1 MARQIASLLIRD
13 AEIFG
18 HGRANVL
25 VEHGRI
31 ARIGQGLACETGRVI
46 EARGGLLLPGL
57 HDHHIHLAGLAVRAQ
72 SVWCGPPQ
80 VTNEAQLREALAA
93 APGPGW
99 IRGIGYHES
108 VLGKLPDARALDA
121 LLADRPMRMQHRSG
135 RMWLLNSL
143 ALELLLAENEPP
155 PGLEDEHGR
164 HTGRLFDADEWLRMA
179 LGSTPPDFATISAE
193 LARLGVTGVT
203 DMTPQNGPEVA
214 AHFAS
219 QRASGALL
227 QSVTLAGT
235 LNLAQAPQHGWS
247 LGPVKLHL
255 HEAELPEFEN
265 AAALTRAAHEQ
276 GRGIAIHC
284 VSEVEIVFAL
294 ALLEHAGA
302 LPGDRIEHASIASHD
317 HIARMAELGLS
328 VCVQPHFVA
337 ERGDRYLAD
346 VEPRLHDDLYRLQ
359 SLRAAGLA
367 MAGGSDA
374 PFASHDPWAA
384 MRAAVSRRT
393 AAGHTIGQDE
403 ALSPE
408 QALSLW
414 LADPAD
420 HSRPREVAQ
429 GAPADLCLLS
439 RPWAQTRSRLCGDDV
454 LLTLASGQI
463 VHDRVDQPPVER
475 SPR

>member
-1 MARQIASLLIRD
+1 MVRQIASLLIRD

-18 HGRANVL
+18 HGRADVL

-80 VTNEAQLREALAA
+80 VTNEAQLREALAT

-108 VLGKLPDARALDA
+108 VLGELPDARALDT
-121 LLADRPMRMQHRSG
+121 LVADRPMRMQHRSG

-143 ALELLLAENEPP
+143 ALELLLAENDPP
-155 PGLEDEHGR
+155 PGLEGEYGR
-164 HTGRLFDADEWLRMA
+164 YTGRLFDADEWLRGA
-179 LGSTPPDFATISAE
+179 LGSTPPDFAAISAE

-203 DMTPQNGPEVA
+203 DMTPQNGPDMA

-219 QRASGALL
+219 QRASGALV

-235 LNLAQAPQHGWS
+235 LDLADAPQQGWT

-255 HEAELPEFEN
+255 HEAQLPSFDD
-265 AAALTRAAHEQ
+265 AAALIRTAHDQ
-276 GRGIAIHC
+276 GRAVAIHC

-294 ALLEHAGA
+294 ALLEHAEDF
-302 LPGDRIEHASIASHD
+302 PGDRIEHASIASPD
-317 HIARMAELGLS
+317 HIARMTELGLA

-337 ERGDRYLAD
+337 ERGDRYLVD
-346 VEPRLHDDLYRLQ
+346 VEPSSHPHLYRLA
-359 SLRAAGLA
+359 SLSAAGIAL
-367 MAGGSDA
+367 AGGSDA
-374 PFASHDPWAA
+374 PFAGHDPWAA
-384 MRAAVSRRT
+384 MRAGVSRRT
-393 AAGHTIGQDE
+393 AAGETIGVDE
-403 ALSPE
+403 ALTPE
-408 QALSLW
+408 QALALW

-420 HSRPREVAQ
+420 LSRQRDVAQ
-429 GAPADLCLLS
+429 GAPADLCLLA
-439 RPWAQTRSRLCGDDV
+439 RPWAEAGERLANEDV
-454 LLTLASGQI
+454 ILTLASGQI